1 MIPMGKDCQAAAR
14 ETPPNSQRLNN
25 TLLGNRLIFK
35 EIKKKAFKIPESN
48 ENKNTMYEKLQYNM
62 IAFQRGRFLFSILS
76 TIRNQKSQTNSLMTH
91 LGALEKEQDKPQ
103 ISQ

>member
-1 MIPMGKDCQAAAR
+1 MVPMGKDCEAAAR
-14 ETPPNSQRLNN
+14 ETPANSQRLNN

-35 EIKKKAFKIPESN
+35 EIKKKAFKIPES
-48 ENKNTMYEKLQYNM
+48 NKNTMYEKLQYNM

-76 TIRNQKSQTNSLMTH
+76 TIRNQKSQTNSLMTN